1 MIKGANTVI
10 RIRRKHMPTSPLY
23 DSTYAS
29 LHNAVPA
36 ALESQIDTLA
46 LAMVGVVVS
55 GSSAIGRIAHAM
67 PLPTTQEG
75 KEQRLERLVTNPRIT
90 PENHFQPIARAAL
103 QGLRGQRVSLIIDR
117 LLLRHGQNV
126 LVVSAAFRRRSIPL
140 AWSIL
145 PHTGASALADQQ
157 SVLTTALA
165 LLPERVRV
173 TVHGDS
179 EFRSQAL
186 YQWLRDQDG
195 DAMLGIQGG
204 TLMRQTPTAAAQ
216 PLATAVPDAGVTY
229 LHGVYLTEAQTGPV
243 NVIAWWA
250 KDADG
255 KRILRA
261 VMTNLPARWQTYRLG
276 RRRMWIETIFRDWQS
291 QGFDLEASGVRD
303 PKRFAR
309 LLLVLCLVYLWLV
322 CIGRYVVK
330 KGWRRRVDRGPAR
343 AWRYSLFM
351 IGQAWHDHLASLGRP
366 LPQIWVLYT

>member
-1 MIKGANTVI
+1 
-10 RIRRKHMPTSPLY
+10 MPTSPLY
-23 DSTYAS
+23 ESTCAS
-29 LHNAVPA
+29 LRNALPA

-55 GSSAIGRIAHAM
+55 GSSAIGRIAQAM

-75 KEQRLERLVTNPRIT
+75 KEQRVERLVTNVRIT
-90 PENHFQPIARAAL
+90 PEHHFHPVARTAL
-103 QGLRGQRVSLIIDR
+103 QGLRGQRVSLVIDR
-117 LLLRHGQNV
+117 LLLRHGQNI

-140 AWSIL
+140 AWQVL
-145 PHTGASALADQQ
+145 AQTGASALADQQ
-157 SVLTTALA
+157 AVLTTALA

-186 YQWLRDQDG
+186 YHWLREQDC

-204 TLMRQTPTAAAQ
+204 TLMRHTPTATAQ
-216 PLATAVPDAGVTY
+216 PLATVVPETGVTY
-229 LHGVYLTEAQTGPV
+229 LHDVYLTEAQAGPV
-243 NVIAWWA
+243 NVLAWWA

-261 VMTNLPARWQTYRLG
+261 VMTNLPATPMTK
-276 RRRMWIETIFRDWQS
+276 RRGGKRMWIETVFRDWHS

-303 PKRFAR
+303 PDRFAR

-322 CIGRYVVK
+322 CVGRYVVK

>member
-1 MIKGANTVI
+1 M
-10 RIRRKHMPTSPLY
+10 
-23 DSTYAS
+23 
-29 LHNAVPA
+29 
-36 ALESQIDTLA
+36 
-46 LAMVGVVVS
+46 
-55 GSSAIGRIAHAM
+55 
-67 PLPTTQEG
+67 
-75 KEQRLERLVTNPRIT
+75 RIT
-90 PENHFQPIARAAL
+90 PEQHFEPVARTAL
-103 QGLRGQRVSLIIDR
+103 RGLRGQRVSLIIDR
-117 LLLRHGQNV
+117 LLLRHGQNI

-140 AWSIL
+140 AWIVL
-145 PHTGASALADQQ
+145 THTGASALTDQQ
-157 SVLTTALA
+157 QVLTTALA

-186 YQWLRDQDG
+186 SHWLCEQDG

-204 TLMRQTPTAAAQ
+204 TLMSPTPTAAAQ
-216 PLATAVPDAGVTY
+216 PLATIVPETGVTY
-229 LHGVYLTEAQTGPV
+229 LHDVYLTEAQTGPV

-250 KDADG
+250 KDSDG

-261 VMTNLPARWQTYRLG
+261 VMTNLPACWQTSRLG

-291 QGFDLEASGVRD
+291 QGFDLEASGVREPD
-303 PKRFAR
+303 RFAR

-322 CIGRYVVK
+322 CVGRYVVK
-330 KGWRRRVDRGPAR
+330 KGWRRRADRGPAR

>member
-1 MIKGANTVI
+1 
-10 RIRRKHMPTSPLY
+10 MPTSPLY
-23 DSTYAS
+23 ESTCAS
-29 LHNAVPA
+29 LRNALPTA
-36 ALESQIDTLA
+36 RDSQIDTLA

-55 GSSAIGRIAHAM
+55 GSSAIGRIAQAM
-67 PLPTTQEG
+67 PLDTTQEG
-75 KEQRLERLVTNPRIT
+75 KEQRLERLVTNVRIT
-90 PENHFQPIARAAL
+90 PEHHFEPVARTAL

-117 LLLRHGQNV
+117 LLLRHGQNI

-140 AWSIL
+140 AWQVL
-145 PHTGASALADQQ
+145 DHTGASALADQQ
-157 SVLTTALA
+157 PVLKTALA

-186 YQWLRDQDG
+186 YHWLRDQGCDV
-195 DAMLGIQGG
+195 MLGIQGG
-204 TLMRQTPTAAAQ
+204 TLLRQTPSATAQ
-216 PLATAVPDAGVTY
+216 PLTTAVSETGVTY

-243 NVIAWWA
+243 NVLAWWA

-261 VMTNLPARWQTYRLG
+261 VMTNLPATPTTK
-276 RRRMWIETIFRDWQS
+276 RRGGKRMWIETVFRDWQS

-303 PKRFAR
+303 PKRFER

-322 CIGRYVVK
+322 CVGRYVVK

-351 IGQAWHDHLASLGRP
+351 IGQAWHDHLASLGRL